1 MYIQQAFKSLHEWWR
16 YVVGVILIIIASQ
29 IGTLPFVAA
38 VFVKQYMDGGSIFAL
53 QDQSVLMGVLES
65 NLTLFL
71 MLLSFAIGLLGVYLV
86 VKYLHQQLFKELTTS
101 RKKVDWGR
109 VYFSFGLIVVITVV
123 LTVIDYQSNPE
134 NYIFQFQLVPFLIL
148 FVIAIVMI
156 PLQTSF
162 EEYLFRGYMMQGLGV
177 LAKNKWVPLVV
188 TSVIFGLLHMANPE
202 VTKIGNIIMIYY
214 IGTGFLLGIMTLM
227 DEGMELALGF
237 HAGNNLVGVLLVTA
251 DWTVFQTHSIL
262 KDIAEPSAGLDIIL
276 PVVVFYP
283 LLLLIMAK
291 KYKWTGW
298 REKLFGRVEEP
309 LELQQENINHFE
321 D

>member
-1 MYIQQAFKSLHEWWR
+1 MYIQQAFKSLHDWWR
-16 YVVGVILIIIASQ
+16 YVVGVIVIIIASQ
-29 IGTLPFVAA
+29 IGTLPFLIA
-38 VFVKQYMDGGSIFAL
+38 VLAKQFKEGGSIFDL
-53 QDQSVLMGVLES
+53 QDTNFLMTVLES

-71 MLLSFAIGLLGVYLV
+71 MLLSFAVGLLGVYLI
-86 VKYLHQQLFKELTTS
+86 VKYLHRQPFKELTTA

-109 VYFSFGLIVVITVV
+109 IFFSFGLIVVITSV
-123 LTVIDYQSNPE
+123 LTIIDYQSNPE
-134 NYIFQFQLVPFLIL
+134 NYIFQFQLVPFIIL
-148 FVIAIVMI
+148 FVIAIIMI

-202 VTKIGNIIMIYY
+202 VSKIGNIIMIYY
-214 IGTGFLLGIMTLM
+214 IGTGFFLGIMTLM

-276 PVVVFYP
+276 PVVIFYP
-283 LLLLIMAK
+283 ILLLIMAK
-291 KYKWTGW
+291 RYKWTGW
-298 REKLFGRVEEP
+298 REKLFGRVDEP
-309 LELQQENINHFE
+309 LELQEQNVNPFQ